1 MTASSVFT
9 PEWLRAYAEEWNE
22 DTSFV
27 QTLADAGF
35 SARVAYG
42 LPDEAG
48 PRVCLLVEN
57 GRAKPGEPGTGD
69 EPEWDLRAD
78 DGQWSAWFQEP
89 PGLFALGVAFTNRA
103 LHFRSGDYPS
113 MIKNPPIAGSFVHSF
128 ILMSRAFERVNKNC
142 GTVGE
147 KPA

>member
-1 MTASSVFT
+1 MTANSVFSR
-9 PEWLRAYAEEWNE
+9 EWLSAYADEWNRDE
-22 DTSFV
+22 AFV
-27 QTLADAGF
+27 QTLLEAGF

-42 LPDEAG
+42 LPDEVE

-57 GRAKPGEPGTGD
+57 GHATPTDLKSAEAAD
-69 EPEWDLRAD
+69 WDLRAED
-78 DGQWSAWFQEP
+78 AQWCEWFRQP
-89 PGLFALGVAFTNRA
+89 PGLFALGLAFTNRG

-113 MIKNPPIAGSFVHSF
+113 MVKNPPIAGSFVHSF
-128 ILMSRAFERVNKNC
+128 LLMSRAFERVNTNC